1 MSRKISIDV
10 HPYGKVEIEVYAALI
25 NDELKVCTVIADYIF
40 LPIVSA
46 SVSDARNFAK
56 ALLESADA
64 AERAEAGFFRPPG
77 PTKRS

>member
-64 AERAEAGFFRPPG
+64 AERAQAGFFHPPQG
-77 PTKRS
+77 EKQ